1 MDWVTEVS
9 WKEGVLCQDEKY
21 ISWPLI
27 QRIVSGIC
35 GNKSIRTRVT
45 ETDYFIGFMDAG
57 FIEHLFS
64 ILACADA
71 VREMGV
77 IRDMAFASC
86 ELTV

>member
-1 MDWVTEVS
+1 
-9 WKEGVLCQDEKY
+9 
-21 ISWPLI
+21 
-27 QRIVSGIC
+27 
-35 GNKSIRTRVT
+35 
-45 ETDYFIGFMDAG
+45 MDAG